1 MTRIYDISDQ
11 QYLWYL
17 GLSENDCLK
26 TWQLYWKTDYES
38 SDLGCPILRQ
48 THLRA
53 CTSSPVGFQQTYK
66 RWFQLHKNCDFTEY
80 WSPAM
85 GNSAATRVILPVT
98 SRILV
103 ANMKFTTR
111 FNTGTHGDTSNNGEA
126 NLPDINGITKSYLCT
141 TEQEILWD
149 YGPVVRSTGQSV
161 YGIFVLVSGLGN
173 CQD

>member
-1 MTRIYDISDQ
+1 MTNIINNITIIWKNRYIIEWRLFTNLDWWDMTRIYDISDQ

-103 ANMKFTTR
+103 ANMKFQHVSTQE
-111 FNTGTHGDTSNNGEA
+111 HM
-126 NLPDINGITKSYLCT
+126 GIQATM
-141 TEQEILWD
+141 
-149 YGPVVRSTGQSV
+149 VRPTYQ
-161 YGIFVLVSGLGN
+161 I
-173 CQD
+173 